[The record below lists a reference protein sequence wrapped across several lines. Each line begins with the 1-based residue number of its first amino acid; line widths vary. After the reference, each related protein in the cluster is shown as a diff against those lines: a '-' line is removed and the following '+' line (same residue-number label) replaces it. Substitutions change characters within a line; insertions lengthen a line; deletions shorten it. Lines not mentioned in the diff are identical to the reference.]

1 MINLGLI
8 DLLLLVILVAA
19 FFYALRR
26 RGWLTF
32 AIVLIVILLIQL
44 ERLAP
49 GTMTALGDA
58 VHAIDKVNAQ
68 LPHVQIQPIITV
80 QR

>member
-8 DLLLLVILVAA
+8 DLLLLVILFGA
-19 FFYALRR
+19 FVYALRR
-26 RGWLTF
+26 RGWLAF
-32 AIVLIVILLIQL
+32 ASVLIVILLIEL

-49 GTMTALGDA
+49 GSMTALGDA
-58 VHAIDKVNAQ
+58 IHAIDKVNAQ

>member
-19 FFYALRR
+19 FMYALRR

-32 AIVLIVILLIQL
+32 AIVLIVILLIEL

-49 GTMTALGDA
+49 GTLTALGNA
-58 VHAIDKVNAQ
+58 IHAIDKVNAQ

-80 QR
+80 QK

>member
-8 DLLLLVILVAA
+8 DLLLLVILVVA
-19 FFYALRR
+19 FVYALRR
-26 RGWLTF
+26 RGWLAF